1 MTTRPR
7 KPAPGTPAPG
17 KLALTELAELKARR
31 QPIAMVTAYDAPSG
45 RLADAAGAD
54 VILVG
59 DSAAMTVLGHDS
71 TVPATMDEMIVL
83 TRAASRGA
91 RRPLVVADMPFGSFQ
106 VSDEEALNNAI
117 RFVKEAGADAV
128 KLEGA
133 GQTLSRVQTI
143 VGAGIPVMGHLGLTP
158 QSATMLGG
166 FKAQGRTA
174 EKAVRLYEDALALE
188 AAGCFAIVL
197 EAVPAPVA
205 ARITEALTVPT
216 IGIGAGVH
224 CDGQV
229 LVWHDLLGLYEGH
242 APRFVKQYADLSEV
256 IKTAVGTYVEE
267 VRERRFPEE
276 QHTYSMPADEL
287 ALFEEALEDRARFA
301 NAARKRATSP
311 RAASERAH
319 VQPCTARTPT
329 SSSTADQA
337 AKPSSSASKTR
348 APVPWSEPPRRKTS
362 PPNTASWSG
371 QTRSSESASG
381 ATAKP
386 RM

>member
-7 KPAPGTPAPG
+7 TPAPGTPAPG
-17 KLALTELAELKARR
+17 KLPLTELLEMKARR

-83 TRAASRGA
+83 TRAVNRGA

-106 VSDEEALNNAI
+106 ISDAEAIGNAV

-128 KLEGA
+128 KVEGA
-133 GQTLSRVQTI
+133 GATLSRAAAI
-143 VGAGIPVMGHLGLTP
+143 VGAGIPVMGHIGLTP

-174 EKAVRLYEDALALE
+174 EKAKRLVEDALLLQQ
-188 AAGCFAIVL
+188 AGCFAIVL
-197 EAVPAPVA
+197 EAVPAQVA
-205 ARITEALTVPT
+205 KRITELLDVPT
-216 IGIGAGVH
+216 IGIGAGLD

-242 APRFVKQYADLSEV
+242 APRFVKQYADLATE
-256 IKTAVGTYVEE
+256 IRRAVGAYVDE

-276 QHTYSMPADEL
+276 QHTYSMPEEEL
-287 ALFEEALEDRARFA
+287 AAFEEALAEL
-301 NAARKRATSP
+301 
-311 RAASERAH
+311 ER
-319 VQPCTARTPT
+319 
-329 SSSTADQA
+329 
-337 AKPSSSASKTR
+337 
-348 APVPWSEPPRRKTS
+348 
-362 PPNTASWSG
+362 SG
-371 QTRSSESASG
+371 
-381 ATAKP
+381 
-386 RM
+386 

>member
-1 MTTRPR
+1 MRVGSTRLIDNVVLNEEETMTTRPR

-17 KLALTELAELKARR
+17 KLPLTELIELKARR

-83 TRAASRGA
+83 TRAVNRGA
-91 RRPLVVADMPFGSFQ
+91 RRPLVIADMPFGSFQ
-106 VSDEEALNNAI
+106 VSDEEALHNAI

-133 GQTLSRVQTI
+133 GPMLSRVRAL
-143 VGAGIPVMGHLGLTP
+143 VAAGIPVMGHIGLTP

-174 EKAVRLYEDALALE
+174 QKAVKLYEDALALE
-188 AAGCFAIVL
+188 DAGCFAIVL

-205 ARITEALTVPT
+205 ARITAALSVPT
-216 IGIGAGVH
+216 IGIGAGLE

-242 APRFVKQYADLSEV
+242 SPRFVKQYADLSTE
-256 IKTAVGTYVEE
+256 IKRAVGAYVDE

-276 QHTYSMPADEL
+276 QHTYSMPEDEL
-287 ALFEEALEDRARFA
+287 ALFEEALQDLGEVR
-301 NAARKRATSP
+301 
-311 RAASERAH
+311 
-319 VQPCTARTPT
+319 V
-329 SSSTADQA
+329 
-337 AKPSSSASKTR
+337 
-348 APVPWSEPPRRKTS
+348 RR
-362 PPNTASWSG
+362 
-371 QTRSSESASG
+371 
-381 ATAKP
+381 
-386 RM
+386 